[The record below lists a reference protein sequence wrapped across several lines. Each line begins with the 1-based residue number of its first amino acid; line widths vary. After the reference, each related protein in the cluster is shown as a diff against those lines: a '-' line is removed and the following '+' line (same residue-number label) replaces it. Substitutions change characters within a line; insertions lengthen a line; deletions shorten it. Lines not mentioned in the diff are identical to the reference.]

1 MKKDD
6 EKDSDEFD
14 DIFGKGKGN
23 KDDGQSHFL
32 NFFLLFTVTKLNYY
46 YVILRQNW

>member
-14 DIFGKGKGN
+14 DIFGGKKN
-23 KDDGQSHFL
+23 KDDGKFHCDA
-32 NFFLLFTVTKLNYY
+32 
-46 YVILRQNW
+46 